1 MKILCLLALLC
12 APFISRSQYLADNNA
27 PKDIQKL
34 FLAGEKA
41 QRSGD
46 LQLAID
52 LFEQVLRTDP
62 DHVNAYLQRGW
73 SYIMDKQYE
82 SAVRDF
88 GHAIELEPE
97 NHYAY
102 ISRASA
108 NNRLERFKDAVVDL
122 DRVIAMD
129 PKNEEA
135 YNNRGWSRKGLGD
148 LPAACKDWRTSQRLG
163 NAEAKIILSNTR
175 CK

>member
-1 MKILCLLALLC
+1 MRILFLLALIC
-12 APFISRSQYLADNNA
+12 APFISRSQYLAENSA
-27 PKDIQKL
+27 PKDIEKL

-46 LQLAID
+46 LQLAVD

-62 DHVNAYLQRGW
+62 NHVNAYLQRGW
-73 SYIMDKQYE
+73 SYSMDKQYE
-82 SAVRDF
+82 AAVRDF
-88 GHAIELEPE
+88 GQAIALEPQ
-97 NHYAY
+97 NLYAY

-108 NNRLERFKDAVVDL
+108 NNRLERFQDAVVDL
-122 DRVIAMD
+122 DKVIAMD

-135 YNNRGWSRKGLGD
+135 FNNRGWARKGLGD

>member
-1 MKILCLLALLC
+1 MRTILLIALLC
-12 APFISRSQYLADNNA
+12 APFISRSQYLADSNA

-46 LQLAID
+46 HQLAAD
-52 LFEQVLRTDP
+52 LFEQVLRVDAG
-62 DHVNAYLQRGW
+62 HVNAYLQRGW
-73 SYIMDKQYE
+73 AYSMNKQYE
-82 SAVRDF
+82 PAVRDF
-88 GHAIELEPE
+88 SAAIALEPE
-97 NHYAY
+97 NQYAY

-108 NNRLERFKDAVVDL
+108 YNRLERFKEALVDL
-122 DRVIAMD
+122 DQVISMD

-135 YNNRGWSRKGLGD
+135 LNNRGWARKGLGD
-148 LPAACKDWRTSQRLG
+148 LPAACKDWRTSKRLG
-163 NAEAKIILSNTR
+163 SAEAKIILSNTP